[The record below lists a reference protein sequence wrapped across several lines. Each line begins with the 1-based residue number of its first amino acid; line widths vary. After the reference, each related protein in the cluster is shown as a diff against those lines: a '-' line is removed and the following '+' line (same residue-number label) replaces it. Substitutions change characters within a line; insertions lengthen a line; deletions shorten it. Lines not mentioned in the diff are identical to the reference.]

1 MEFNSNQYIPNRNM
15 TTPVQSYQNYQIFQS
30 KVNYGTQGAFPN
42 KELSQSVYLLNNNV
56 PTLQK
61 TDNDINVLSDYRNAH
76 LNTNQIISHT
86 SYYNQTNQSLNTNRY
101 NTTNIPQEQAYQ
113 ENIVKTTYSAP
124 TTIPIKVLPTKY
136 LPTKVIEA
144 NQKFNIN
151 EFAKVYPLK
160 DYYNTVKTVP
170 NSQIIQQP
178 TTEYFS
184 NNITT
189 TTNIN
194 NVQPV
199 NDVASVENITS
210 IINTTSIDNVNTIES
225 LEHTIPIENI
235 SYATEEY
242 KTTNYQTQ
250 NQEVSQP
257 LNYEY
262 ENTKTNENV
271 NINENTENIN
281 NAYLINDYVEMP
293 PEKVEMATNTE
304 VLYENENKNINKEY
318 YINSPVHE
326 EPKEYNPHAFIHRSP
341 MIEKKVDILSPIQSP
356 LSNYETQS
364 YNQDSTLYKL
374 ENELFNLKAEN
385 ESYKKQLLELDR
397 YKSEA
402 AEAKALR
409 EQVEQLSPLK
419 EQLEEMVSLKAQLAE
434 LNELKLKVK
443 ELEKLRVK
451 VEEMTSNSI
460 KKRKF
465 KSLGKKEK
473 KNKITK
479 KKKELNE
486 NIEPPKEQKED
497 KEQKEEKEEKEQNEP
512 EEKNIDLEDN
522 KNIVLEE
529 KTEQTFVNGDIIHS
543 IEELELIIRKINKS
557 SKKMTLNLIYKATA
571 DSDRAADFHRKCDE
585 AQNTLVLIETDKG
598 KRFGGYT
605 SVSWKGN
612 CIDKM
617 DKDAFIFS
625 LDKMKIYENIEG
637 EKAIGC
643 YPKFGPVFLG
653 CQIRIYD
660 KAFHKGGTTYE
671 KGLNYKTDEDF
682 ELNDGERL
690 FNVKDIEVYEV
701 IPQ

>member
-1 MEFNSNQYIPNRNM
+1 MEFTSNQYFPNRNM
-15 TTPVQSYQNYQIFQS
+15 ITPVQSYQKNQLFQS

-42 KELSQSVYLLNNNV
+42 KELSQSVYLLNNNI

-61 TDNDINVLSDYRNAH
+61 TDNEIYVLSDYRNAH
-76 LNTNQIISHT
+76 LNNNQINSGT
-86 SYYNQTNQSLNTNRY
+86 SYYNQSNQSLNTNKY
-101 NTTNIPQEQAYQ
+101 NTTNIPKEQTYR
-113 ENIVKTTYSAP
+113 ENIVKATYSVP
-124 TTIPIKVLPTKY
+124 TTIPMKVLQTKY
-136 LPTKVIEA
+136 LPTQVIES
-144 NQKFNIN
+144 NQTFNIN

-160 DYYNTVKTVP
+160 DYYNSVKTVP
-170 NSQIIQQP
+170 NTQIIQQP
-178 TTEYFS
+178 NTEYFS
-184 NNITT
+184 NNITN

-194 NVQPV
+194 NAQTV
-199 NDVASVENITS
+199 NNVTSVNNLTS
-210 IINTTSIDNVNTIES
+210 FNNVNSIDNLENTIP
-225 LEHTIPIENI
+225 TTNI
-235 SYATEEY
+235 SYVTEEY

-250 NQEVSQP
+250 NQEVSQH
-257 LNYEY
+257 LNYGY
-262 ENTKTNENV
+262 EINTK
-271 NINENTENIN
+271 INENTNINVNNENIN
-281 NAYLINDYVEMP
+281 NEYIINDHVEIP
-293 PEKVEMATNTE
+293 LEKMEIATNIE
-304 VLYENENKNINKEY
+304 ILNENENKNINKEY

-326 EPKEYNPHAFIHRSP
+326 EPNESIPHAFIHRSP
-341 MIEKKVDILSPIQSP
+341 MIEQKVDMFSPIQSP
-356 LSNYETQS
+356 LSNFETQS
-364 YNQDSTLYKL
+364 YHQESTLYKL

-385 ESYKKQLLELDR
+385 ESYKKQILELDK

-419 EQLEEMVSLKAQLAE
+419 EQLEDMVSLKAQLEE
-434 LNELKLKVK
+434 LKELKLKVK
-443 ELEKLRVK
+443 ELEKLRIQ

-486 NIEPPKEQKED
+486 NIEPKKEQKE
-497 KEQKEEKEEKEQNEP
+497 QKEQNES
-512 EEKNIDLEDN
+512 EEKNVDLENN

-529 KTEQTFVNGDIIHS
+529 KTEETFVNGDIIHS
-543 IEELELIIRKINKS
+543 LDELELIIRKINKS
-557 SKKMTLNLIYKATA
+557 SKKITLNLIYKATA
-571 DSDRAADFHRKCDE
+571 DSDRAADFHNKCDE
-585 AQNTLVLIETDKG
+585 VQNTLVLIETDKG

-605 SVSWKGN
+605 SVNWKGN

-617 DKDAFIFS
+617 DEDAFIFS
-625 LDKMKIYENIEG
+625 LDKMKIYENIPG

-671 KGLNYKTDEDF
+671 KGLNYKTTEDF

>member
-1 MEFNSNQYIPNRNM
+1 M

-86 SYYNQTNQSLNTNRY
+86 SYYNQTNQSLNTNQY

-124 TTIPIKVLPTKY
+124 TTIPMKVLPTKY

-281 NAYLINDYVEMP
+281 NEYLINDYVEMP

-479 KKKELNE
+479 KKKG
-486 NIEPPKEQKED
+486 IK
-497 KEQKEEKEEKEQNEP
+497 
-512 EEKNIDLEDN
+512 
-522 KNIVLEE
+522 
-529 KTEQTFVNGDIIHS
+529 
-543 IEELELIIRKINKS
+543 
-557 SKKMTLNLIYKATA
+557 
-571 DSDRAADFHRKCDE
+571 
-585 AQNTLVLIETDKG
+585 
-598 KRFGGYT
+598 
-605 SVSWKGN
+605 
-612 CIDKM
+612 
-617 DKDAFIFS
+617 
-625 LDKMKIYENIEG
+625 
-637 EKAIGC
+637 
-643 YPKFGPVFLG
+643 
-653 CQIRIYD
+653 
-660 KAFHKGGTTYE
+660 
-671 KGLNYKTDEDF
+671 
-682 ELNDGERL
+682 
-690 FNVKDIEVYEV
+690 
-701 IPQ
+701 

>member
-86 SYYNQTNQSLNTNRY
+86 SYYNQTNQSLNTNQY

-124 TTIPIKVLPTKY
+124 TTIPMKVLPTKY

-151 EFAKVYPLK
+151 EFARVYPLK

-281 NAYLINDYVEMP
+281 IEYLINDYVEMP

-318 YINSPVHE
+318 YINSLMLL
-326 EPKEYNPHAFIHRSP
+326 FI
-341 MIEKKVDILSPIQSP
+341 
-356 LSNYETQS
+356 
-364 YNQDSTLYKL
+364 
-374 ENELFNLKAEN
+374 A
-385 ESYKKQLLELDR
+385 LL
-397 YKSEA
+397 
-402 AEAKALR
+402 
-409 EQVEQLSPLK
+409 
-419 EQLEEMVSLKAQLAE
+419 
-434 LNELKLKVK
+434 
-443 ELEKLRVK
+443 
-451 VEEMTSNSI
+451 
-460 KKRKF
+460 
-465 KSLGKKEK
+465 
-473 KNKITK
+473 
-479 KKKELNE
+479 
-486 NIEPPKEQKED
+486 
-497 KEQKEEKEEKEQNEP
+497 
-512 EEKNIDLEDN
+512 
-522 KNIVLEE
+522 
-529 KTEQTFVNGDIIHS
+529 
-543 IEELELIIRKINKS
+543 
-557 SKKMTLNLIYKATA
+557 
-571 DSDRAADFHRKCDE
+571 
-585 AQNTLVLIETDKG
+585 
-598 KRFGGYT
+598 
-605 SVSWKGN
+605 
-612 CIDKM
+612 
-617 DKDAFIFS
+617 
-625 LDKMKIYENIEG
+625 
-637 EKAIGC
+637 
-643 YPKFGPVFLG
+643 
-653 CQIRIYD
+653 
-660 KAFHKGGTTYE
+660 
-671 KGLNYKTDEDF
+671 
-682 ELNDGERL
+682 
-690 FNVKDIEVYEV
+690 
-701 IPQ
+701 